1 MHALPRAQVV
11 VLCALLVALG
21 NCVAW
26 LVGTATPVSGWPG
39 GFIGILLM
47 LATLLW
53 ALRVRRLSPAELG
66 LSLSGLVRGAVV
78 GLVIALAGGAA
89 ALLFL
94 RFPPL
99 VGGPIVYAPLT
110 DLPPM
115 SLVAR
120 IAVWMPLDTVLP
132 EELAFRGALLAEL
145 RRQTTWMRASVIS
158 AAVFVLWHVLV
169 VARTLAQTNLRDDLP
184 LLMLGLAGAFG
195 AVFVGG
201 LLFAALRMATGS
213 LAASVLAHWGFNAVL
228 LVGLG
233 GL

>member
-1 MHALPRAQVV
+1 MHALPRAQVA
-11 VLCALLVALG
+11 VLCALLIAFG
-21 NCVAW
+21 NFMAW

-39 GFIGILLM
+39 AFMGALLM

-66 LSLSGLVRGAVV
+66 LSVSGLVRGAVV
-78 GLVIALAGGAA
+78 GLVIALAAGTA

-99 VGGPIVYAPLT
+99 VGGPVVYAPLT
-110 DLPPM
+110 DIPPM

-120 IAVWMPLDTVLP
+120 IALWMPLDTVLP

-145 RRQTTWMRASVIS
+145 RRHTTWMRASFIS
-158 AAVFVLWHVLV
+158 AAVFVMWHVVV
-169 VARTLAQTNLRDDLP
+169 VARTLAQTNLSDDLP
-184 LLMLGLAGAFG
+184 LLILGLVGAFG

-201 LLFAALRMATGS
+201 LLFAVLRIGTGS
-213 LAASVLAHWGFNAVL
+213 LAASVLAHWEFNALL

-233 GL
+233 SL